1 MMLQRLLRNGAGILV
16 LASLCLTVTACAT
29 QPPAFHYNVTG
40 AQRVWPGKPETPRY
54 KYVGQLLGEQ
64 NFKVEGHSL
73 LTAGRKVLHWIVGLG
88 SAGGSGPVQLQRPQG
103 VTVDAK
109 GRVYVTDISAQGVF
123 VFDKPAG
130 RLRVWHMATKHRR
143 FKSPVGIAVDDQGQ
157 VLVADADLKMVVRLD
172 SDGKPVG
179 TIGKGRLVRPTGL
192 ARDPKTGRIYVADTG
207 AHRIEVFTAD
217 GMHVDTIGGPGV
229 RPGRFNR
236 PTYIYIAHDRLY
248 VSDTLNARIQVL
260 GLDGKVIGTFG
271 RRGIFIGDTP
281 RPKGVASDKDGNV
294 YVVESYYDYLLV
306 FNAEG
311 KLLLPIGGTGDAIGR
326 FYLPAGIWID
336 QKQRVYVSDMFNGR
350 VVIFQYLGGA

>member
-1 MMLQRLLRNGAGILV
+1 MCAAMAG
-16 LASLCLTVTACAT
+16 CAT
-29 QPPAFHYNVTG
+29 EPPTFHYNLTG
-40 AQRVWPGKPETPRY
+40 TQRVWPGKPETPRY
-54 KYVGQLLGEQ
+54 RYVGQLFGAQ
-64 NFKVEGHSL
+64 NFKIEGNSL
-73 LTAGRKVLHWIVGLG
+73 YKTGRKVLHWLVGLG
-88 SAGGSGPVQLQRPQG
+88 SGGDSGPVQLERPQG
-103 VTVDAK
+103 VTVDAQ
-109 GRVYVTDISAQGVF
+109 GRVFVTDVSVPGVF

-130 RLRVWHMATKHRR
+130 RLRVWHMATKDQR
-143 FKSPVGIAVDDQGQ
+143 FKSPVGIALADKGE
-157 VLVADADLKMVVRLD
+157 VLVADADLKMVVRLN
-172 SDGKPVG
+172 SHGKPIG
-179 TIGKGRLVRPTGL
+179 AFGKGRLVRPTGL
-192 ARDPKTGRIYVADTG
+192 ARDPKTGRVYVADTG

-217 GMHVDTIGGPGV
+217 GMHVDTIGAPGV

-236 PTYIYIAHDRLY
+236 PTYLYIAHDRLY
-248 VSDTLNARIQVL
+248 VSDTLNARIQIL
-260 GLDGKVIGTFG
+260 SLDGKVIRTFG

-281 RPKGVASDKDGNV
+281 RPKGVAVDKDGNV

>member
-1 MMLQRLLRNGAGILV
+1 MMLELPSRNGAGILV
-16 LASLCLTVTACAT
+16 LASLCLAMTACAT
-29 QPPAFHYNVTG
+29 QPPTFHYNVTG
-40 AQRVWPGKPETPRY
+40 AQRIWPGKPEKPRY

-73 LTAGRKVLHWIVGLG
+73 LTTGRKVLHWIVGLG
-88 SAGGSGPVQLQRPQG
+88 STSESGPVQLRRPQG

-109 GRVYVTDISAQGVF
+109 GRIYVTDISARGVF

-130 RLRVWHMATKHRR
+130 RLRVWRMATKHLR
-143 FKSPVGIAVDDQGQ
+143 FKSPVGIAVGDQGQ

-172 SDGKPVG
+172 SDGKPIG

-260 GLDGKVIGTFG
+260 RLDGKVIRTFG

-336 QKQRVYVSDMFNGR
+336 QQQRVYVSDMFNGR